1 MDPRDRERAERRL
14 IAALPSPE
22 TPPQPLDPETERRL
36 AWFIQNRKAVM
47 DELGL
52 AELTV
57 TPMGIEAVRKPVMPV
72 LTVVRE
78 MAVA

>member
-1 MDPRDRERAERRL
+1 M

-22 TPPQPLDPETERRL
+22 TPPQELDPDTAGRL
-36 AWFIQNRKAVM
+36 AWFIQNREALKA
-47 DELGL
+47 ELGL

-57 TPMGIEAVRKPVMPV
+57 TPMGVEVVRKPVAPAM
-72 LTVVRE
+72 TVVRE

>member
-22 TPPQPLDPETERRL
+22 TPPQELDPDTAGRL
-36 AWFIQNRKAVM
+36 AWFIQNREAIKA
-47 DELGL
+47 ELGL
-52 AELTV
+52 AELTI
-57 TPMGIEAVRKPVMPV
+57 TPMGVEVVRKPVVPV